1 VPTVPLDKELVAMVT
16 AVPVRVALIV
26 TASDFVAVVLLL
38 SVTLKV
44 IGVAVQVAVGVPEIV
59 PVELRVKP
67 AGNVPEPIDQV

>member
-1 VPTVPLDKELVAMVT
+1 MPTVPLDKELVAMVT
-16 AVPVRVALIV
+16 AVPVGAALIV

-59 PVELRVKP
+59 PVELRINP
-67 AGNVPEPIDQV
+67 AGKVPEPIDQV